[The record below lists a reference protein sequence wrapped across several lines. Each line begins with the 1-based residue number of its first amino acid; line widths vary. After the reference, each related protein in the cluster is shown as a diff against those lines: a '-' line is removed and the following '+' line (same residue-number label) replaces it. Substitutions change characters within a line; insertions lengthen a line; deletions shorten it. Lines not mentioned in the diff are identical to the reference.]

1 MWLFLCHEFRVARSD
16 RIDLRYFLCIFLKDY
31 DKNKT
36 RTIFVAFAYNVMGI
50 TTFDVYATKLL
61 GEITSLYVDGIFS
74 SIVLLTYR
82 RR

>member
-1 MWLFLCHEFRVARSD
+1 MRSS
-16 RIDLRYFLCIFLKDY
+16 FLCIFLKFY

-36 RTIFVAFAYNVMGI
+36 RTIFDACAYNVMGI
-50 TTFDVYATKLL
+50 TYFDVYVAKLL
-61 GEITSLYVDGIFS
+61 GENTSLYVDGIFS